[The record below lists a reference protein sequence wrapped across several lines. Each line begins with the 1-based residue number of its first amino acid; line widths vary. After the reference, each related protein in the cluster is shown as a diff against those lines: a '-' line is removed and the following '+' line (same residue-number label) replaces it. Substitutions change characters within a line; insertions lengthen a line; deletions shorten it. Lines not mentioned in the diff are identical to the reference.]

1 MLIKYFDLGIS
12 PLSIYEISDNDKI
25 SEDYRNLLLK
35 KNKNIKNIDIKDNFF
50 IKKNFS
56 NDLVD
61 FIANKNKN
69 IIYNQNIKIF

>member
-12 PLSIYEISDNDKI
+12 PLSIYEISDSDKI

-35 KNKNIKNIDIKDNFF
+35 KNKNINIKDNFF

-56 NDLVD
+56 NDLID
-61 FIANKNKN
+61 FITNKNKN